1 MKNARITSLADAVG
15 RGFVAGLVGTAA
27 MTGSSSV
34 EMKLRGRTASK
45 MPAEAICKTLGLE
58 TTSEEAQE
66 RLNNLVHW
74 GYGTTWGAVRGLI
87 GTAGFAG
94 LPATLI
100 FYGLVWAAEQIM
112 LPKMGVAPPITESPS
127 EEIAIDAW
135 HHFVYAQAV
144 STAYD
149 ALFSRAPNRT

>member
-1 MKNARITSLADAVG
+1 VG
-15 RGFVAGLVGTAA
+15 SGTRTNWNSGLRWF
-27 MTGSSSV
+27 TGY
-34 EMKLRGRTASK
+34 A
-45 MPAEAICKTLGLE
+45 
-58 TTSEEAQE
+58 
-66 RLNNLVHW
+66 N
-74 GYGTTWGAVRGLI
+74 
-87 GTAGFAG
+87 
-94 LPATLI
+94 